1 MSIRTPAEGRATSP
15 NSGIGT
21 VTELSGEP
29 TPPSKNSV
37 MSSPLTKLSR
47 KRIRWPTATPT
58 PVPFAQPKGRLS
70 PPVVDG
76 VSVQITLGDN
86 PLLSVIANSIPN
98 VVLAPTNE
106 RSSEADHSPAG
117 MLSEEVAKSVKKQ
130 ATDPDVNEMFVPP
143 PVP

>member
-37 MSSPLTKLSR
+37 MLSPLTKLSR
-47 KRIRWPTATPT
+47 KRIRWPTTTPT
-58 PVPFAQPKGRLS
+58 PVPFEQPKDRLF
-70 PPVVDG
+70 PPGVEV
-76 VSVQITLGDN
+76 VSVQMTLGDN
-86 PLLSVIANSIPN
+86 PLVSVIMNSISR
-98 VVLAPTNE
+98 VVPVTNE
-106 RSSEADHSPAG
+106 RSSEAVQSPAG
-117 MLSEEVAKSVKKQ
+117 MLSDEVAKSVKKQ

-143 PVP
+143 PLP

>member
-37 MSSPLTKLSR
+37 MLSPLTKLSR
-47 KRIRWPTATPT
+47 KRIRWPTTTPT
-58 PVPFAQPKGRLS
+58 PVPFEQPKDRLF
-70 PPVVDG
+70 PPGVEV
-76 VSVQITLGDN
+76 VSVQMTLGDN
-86 PLLSVIANSIPN
+86 PLPSVIANSIPN
-98 VVLAPTNE
+98 VVLAPTIE
-106 RSSEADHSPAG
+106 KSSEADHSPAG
-117 MLSEEVAKSVKKQ
+117 MLSDEVANSVKKQ

-143 PVP
+143 PLP